1 MEKINQHIEK
11 LLAYHDYV
19 VVPGLGGFVV
29 QHQSAEIHHDSITA
43 PHAAIGFN
51 PLMLHSDG
59 LLAIEVARA
68 EEVSYRQAMEM
79 IAEEIDSL
87 KARISSDK
95 SLKFGN
101 LGHLILNDDNSVTFQ
116 PFVQA
121 SFLSQNLGLPN
132 LKVSPLK
139 NQLKI
144 PKKHINFV
152 LPKARSFKYAAAA
165 VLILGMLTISTQ
177 VNDTRKYNYAEML
190 TLPEMTLKSIE
201 ADIKQNESLE
211 LVANL
216 TENDKTIVETK
227 SPYQFHVVVASLG
240 TEKAAESYC
249 KVLLDDNFTE
259 AHILSS
265 AKLYKVILQS
275 FEEKE
280 VAIRF
285 MQNLRKTD
293 NRFETAWVM
302 CE

>member
-29 QHQSAEIHHDSITA
+29 QHQSAEIHQDIIIA

-59 LLAIEVARA
+59 LLAIEVARS
-68 EEVSYRQAMEM
+68 EEVSYRQAMDI

-87 KARISSDK
+87 RAQISADK

-101 LGHLILNDDNSVTFQ
+101 LGHLNLDDDNSLTFEPSQ
-116 PFVQA
+116 QA

-132 LKVSPLK
+132 LKIS
-139 NQLKI
+139 QLKKVNKA

-165 VLILGMLTISTQ
+165 VFIVGMLTISTQ

-190 TLPEMTLKSIE
+190 SLPEMTLKSIE

-216 TENDKTIVETK
+216 TENDKTIVETQ
-227 SPYQFHVVVASLG
+227 SPYQFHVVVASLR
-240 TEKAAESYC
+240 TQKSADSYC

-265 AKLYKVILQS
+265 PKLYKVILQS
-275 FEEKE
+275 FEEKD
-280 VAIRF
+280 VAISF
-285 MQNLRKTD
+285 MENLRKTD